1 MSDLVLGFLLLMFSC
16 KASSQE
22 IAPSLIVRA
31 MVGDDT
37 VLPCHLKPPKDA
49 TQMTVDWGK
58 PDLEPR
64 FVFVRYVG
72 KDHLVNQNLAYRGR
86 TSLSADKLKD
96 GDVSLRLS
104 DVRHSDNGRYRCY
117 IPKEKEY
124 FVELLVGSA
133 SSAGI
138 SLAGLD
144 EGSSGVVLDCK
155 STGWFPEPQ
164 LLWLDREGNVLP
176 AGPPETS
183 RGPDGLYSVSS
194 RVTVEKRH
202 NNNFTCRV
210 QQKDINQSRETHVHV
225 PDDFFVVRS
234 NCSVPVSLTVVLC
247 FILIVAVVVFVWKW
261 RQRKVS
267 TKKQP
272 DNDNEEQ
279 RQLMAEI
286 KDGLTEKRFKREEEL
301 LKINTKYE
309 ESLDQTTDAFMKIK
323 DELEELK
330 KEHSVLKQEED
341 NIIAETEKKIKEV
354 EHEVKKMKEA
364 EIYKKLKE
372 IMTEQKWKLDEKN
385 KKHEKLELNTDKII
399 QRTLGEVNRLK
410 ESKQRR
416 ESNKETEEQ
425 QLQQKETKGN
435 I

>member
-144 EGSSGVVLDCK
+144 EGSSGVVLD
-155 STGWFPEPQ
+155 SE
-164 LLWLDREGNVLP
+164 LLWRKDTTTTLP
-176 AGPPETS
+176 AESNRRTS
-183 RGPDGLYSVSS
+183 TRAERHMYMFQMISS
-194 RVTVEKRH
+194 W
-202 NNNFTCRV
+202 
-210 QQKDINQSRETHVHV
+210 S
-225 PDDFFVVRS
+225 
-234 NCSVPVSLTVVLC
+234 
-247 FILIVAVVVFVWKW
+247 
-261 RQRKVS
+261 
-267 TKKQP
+267 
-272 DNDNEEQ
+272 
-279 RQLMAEI
+279 
-286 KDGLTEKRFKREEEL
+286 GLTALFL
-301 LKINTKYE
+301 
-309 ESLDQTTDAFMKIK
+309 SA
-323 DELEELK
+323 
-330 KEHSVLKQEED
+330 
-341 NIIAETEKKIKEV
+341 
-354 EHEVKKMKEA
+354 
-364 EIYKKLKE
+364 
-372 IMTEQKWKLDEKN
+372 
-385 KKHEKLELNTDKII
+385 
-399 QRTLGEVNRLK
+399 
-410 ESKQRR
+410 
-416 ESNKETEEQ
+416 
-425 QLQQKETKGN
+425 
-435 I
+435 

>member
-22 IAPSLIVRA
+22 IAPSLSVRA

-49 TQMTVDWGK
+49 TQMTVEWGK
-58 PDLEPR
+58 PGLQAR
-64 FVFVRYVG
+64 FVFVRHGG
-72 KDHLVNQNLAYRGR
+72 KEHLVNQNPAYRGR

-117 IPKEKEY
+117 IPEEEKEY
-124 FVELLVGSA
+124 FVELLVGLA

-225 PDDFFVVRS
+225 PGRRTG
-234 NCSVPVSLTVVLC
+234 SL
-247 FILIVAVVVFVWKW
+247 
-261 RQRKVS
+261 
-267 TKKQP
+267 
-272 DNDNEEQ
+272 
-279 RQLMAEI
+279 
-286 KDGLTEKRFKREEEL
+286 
-301 LKINTKYE
+301 
-309 ESLDQTTDAFMKIK
+309 
-323 DELEELK
+323 
-330 KEHSVLKQEED
+330 
-341 NIIAETEKKIKEV
+341 
-354 EHEVKKMKEA
+354 
-364 EIYKKLKE
+364 
-372 IMTEQKWKLDEKN
+372 
-385 KKHEKLELNTDKII
+385 
-399 QRTLGEVNRLK
+399 
-410 ESKQRR
+410 
-416 ESNKETEEQ
+416 
-425 QLQQKETKGN
+425 
-435 I
+435 